1 MTTLATI
8 TIPAK
13 AERHPDKIRITTST
27 ENAGDMALFSPGNH
41 VFAAHA
47 TGMGTINLHSFKI
60 EEVESVGINVAETE
74 RDIQIIIKGDTMILP
89 SGTDIVRIYD
99 ITGRIIGSLI
109 VSGTTLSTE
118 SLPAGIS
125 IIEATGAYGRSYIK
139 ISR

>member
-1 MTTLATI
+1 
-8 TIPAK
+8 
-13 AERHPDKIRITTST
+13 
-27 ENAGDMALFSPGNH
+27 
-41 VFAAHA
+41 
-47 TGMGTINLHSFKI
+47 MGTINLHSFKI
-60 EEVESVGINVAETE
+60 EEVESVGINVTETE

-118 SLPAGIS
+118 NLPAGIS
-125 IIEATGAYGRSYIK
+125 IIEAAGAYGRSYIK